1 MKTRAPDRMIVTMRG
16 PSIRG
21 EEVRT
26 RKQRAAQHRVSSIH
40 WVLLSGFRMAVGLKN
55 ADQCS

>member
-1 MKTRAPDRMIVTMRG
+1 MRG

-55 ADQCS
+55 TDQCS